1 MTQQLVCGEDPE
13 PSERGPA
20 GPLFVP
26 VRPGPAGCVARLF
39 RTPVGGRTAVAFTT
53 PQRLTDELG
62 ARQPWIRLSEPAL
75 RALTEPLGVPRV
87 TVDPRLTPGSAPRG
101 RTSTT
106 DHTPGSPA
114 PPSPA
119 RPVRPVRLIRLVRAT
134 AHARRALAR
143 RRLRG
148 HRRAC
153 LPLAGPGPPGRRSAA
168 RHRNGGARGR
178 ADGLERLNER
188 CGVPCAG
195 GAGTGCPRAGH
206 PRAGHPRAGHR
217 DLVAR
222 AGNQGPRRAA
232 HRRRRIRPRRRAAL
246 RGATREFRRVRL
258 EALAWRD
265 RRLPPGVTGQSRR
278 A

>member
-87 TVDPRLTPGSAPRG
+87 TVDPRLAPGSAPRG

-114 PPSPA
+114 PRRTPALPAPSALSGSSASSAPRLTPA
-119 RPVRPVRLIRLVRAT
+119 APRPVA
-134 AHARRALAR
+134 AS
-143 RRLRG
+143 
-148 HRRAC
+148 
-153 LPLAGPGPPGRRSAA
+153 AGTAA
-168 RHRNGGARGR
+168 RVSR
-178 ADGLERLNER
+178 
-188 CGVPCAG
+188 
-195 GAGTGCPRAGH
+195 
-206 PRAGHPRAGHR
+206 
-217 DLVAR
+217 
-222 AGNQGPRRAA
+222 
-232 HRRRRIRPRRRAAL
+232 
-246 RGATREFRRVRL
+246 
-258 EALAWRD
+258 WRD
-265 RRLPPGVTGQSRR
+265 RDSPRPSERCASPERRPSRAR
-278 A
+278 